1 MYVHPLPIRLHSLTP
16 PPSSRVVFALFVV
29 SKSGGLIYNR
39 EFHTGMAKLSSN
51 DYLMLAGSF
60 HGSVSSL
67 LPPHRPICLLSYPS
81 MHAIT
86 AQLSPIPPPRPVP
99 TTSASGSSLPTFP
112 VCATGIQVL
121 ESSHF
126 RIQCFQTQTGVKFL
140 LFTEPQQPNVDTML
154 KKIYE
159 LYADFVMKN
168 PFYTVEMP
176 IRCDK
181 FDRGLD
187 GFVKV
192 RG

>member
-1 MYVHPLPIRLHSLTP
+1 M
-16 PPSSRVVFALFVV
+16 VVFALFVIN
-29 SKSGGLIYNR
+29 KAGGLVYNR
-39 EFHTGMAKLSSN
+39 EFHTGMSKLSSN
-51 DYLMLAGSF
+51 DYLTLAGSF
-60 HGSVSSL
+60 HGAFILTSN
-67 LPPHRPICLLSYPS
+67 S

-86 AQLSPIPPPRPVP
+86 ARLSPAPPVP
-99 TTSASGSSLPTFP
+99 NPLPASSAPSPFINRPT
-112 VCATGIQVL
+112 GLEVL

-126 RIQCFQTQTGVKFL
+126 RIQCFQTQTGTKFL
-140 LFTEPQQPNVDTML
+140 LFTEPQQPNVDTMI

-159 LYADFVMKN
+159 LYADYVMKN

-176 IRCDK
+176 IRCEK

>member
-1 MYVHPLPIRLHSLTP
+1 
-16 PPSSRVVFALFVV
+16 VVFVLFII
-29 SKSGGLIYNR
+29 SKAGGLIYNR
-39 EFHTGMAKLSSN
+39 EFHTGLSKLTSN

-60 HGSVSSL
+60 HGQA
-67 LPPHRPICLLSYPS
+67 CT

-86 AQLSPIPPPRPVP
+86 KQLCPNPPTPANAAANAPNLAP
-99 TTSASGSSLPTFP
+99 TPFNSR
-112 VCATGIQVL
+112 ATGIEVL

-126 RIQCFQTQTGVKFL
+126 RMQCFQTLTGTKFL
-140 LFTEPQQPNVDTML
+140 LFTEPQQPNIDSMI

-176 IRCDK
+176 IRCEK

-192 RG
+192 NR

>member
-1 MYVHPLPIRLHSLTP
+1 M
-16 PPSSRVVFALFVV
+16 VVFCLFII

-39 EFHTGMAKLSSN
+39 EFHAGMSKLTSN

-60 HGSVSSL
+60 HG
-67 LPPHRPICLLSYPS
+67 

-86 AQLSPIPPPRPVP
+86 KQLCPVP
-99 TTSASGSSLPTFP
+99 PTPVTPLSVAGAPAPSPFIGRPSGLE
-112 VCATGIQVL
+112 VL

-126 RIQCFQTQTGVKFL
+126 RMQCFQTLTGIKFL
-140 LFTEPQQPNVDTML
+140 LFTEPQQPNVDVMIRR
-154 KKIYE
+154 IYE
-159 LYADFVMKN
+159 LYADYVMKN

-176 IRCDK
+176 IRCEK

-192 RG
+192 RS

>member
-1 MYVHPLPIRLHSLTP
+1 M
-16 PPSSRVVFALFVV
+16 VVFALFII
-29 SKSGGLIYNR
+29 SKAGGLIYNR
-39 EFHTGMAKLSSN
+39 EFHTGMSKLTSN

-60 HGSVSSL
+60 HG
-67 LPPHRPICLLSYPS
+67 

-86 AQLSPIPPPRPVP
+86 KQLCPAFPTPPTAANAAGLAPSPFSSRP
-99 TTSASGSSLPTFP
+99 SG
-112 VCATGIQVL
+112 IEVL

-126 RIQCFQTQTGVKFL
+126 RIQCFQTLTGTKFL
-140 LFTEPQQPNVDTML
+140 LFTEPQQPNIDTMMR
-154 KKIYE
+154 KIYE

-176 IRCDK
+176 IRCEK

-192 RG
+192 RS

>member
-1 MYVHPLPIRLHSLTP
+1 MSKLT
-16 PPSSRVVFALFVV
+16 
-29 SKSGGLIYNR
+29 
-39 EFHTGMAKLSSN
+39 SN

-60 HGSVSSL
+60 HG
-67 LPPHRPICLLSYPS
+67 

-86 AQLSPIPPPRPVP
+86 AQLSPISPARPTP
-99 TTSASGSSLPTFP
+99 TATTSAALQTFP
-112 VCATGIQVL
+112 VRATGIQVL

-126 RIQCFQTQTGVKFL
+126 RIQCFQTQTGLKFL
-140 LFTEPQQPNVDTML
+140 LFTEPQQPNVDTMM

-159 LYADFVMKN
+159 LYSDYVMKN

-176 IRCDK
+176 IRCEK

>member
-1 MYVHPLPIRLHSLTP
+1 LIFRTTLTQH
-16 PPSSRVVFALFVV
+16 RVVFALFVIN
-29 SKSGGLIYNR
+29 KAGGLVYNR
-39 EFHTGMAKLSSN
+39 EFHTGMSKLSSN
-51 DYLMLAGSF
+51 DYLTLAGSF
-60 HGSVSSL
+60 HGYYN
-67 LPPHRPICLLSYPS
+67 PAPRIPHTNPFRS

-86 AQLSPIPPPRPVP
+86 ARLSPAPPIPNPLPASTAPSPFINRP
-99 TTSASGSSLPTFP
+99 
-112 VCATGIQVL
+112 TGLEVM

-126 RIQCFQTQTGVKFL
+126 RVQCFQTQTGTKFL
-140 LFTEPQQPNVDTML
+140 LFTEPQQPNVDTMI

-159 LYADFVMKN
+159 LYSDYVMKN

-176 IRCDK
+176 IRCEK

>member
-1 MYVHPLPIRLHSLTP
+1 
-16 PPSSRVVFALFVV
+16 
-29 SKSGGLIYNR
+29 
-39 EFHTGMAKLSSN
+39 
-51 DYLMLAGSF
+51 
-60 HGSVSSL
+60 
-67 LPPHRPICLLSYPS
+67 

-86 AQLSPIPPPRPVP
+86 KQLNPSPLPPPTQPAS
-99 TTSASGSSLPTFP
+99 SASSPFINR
-112 VCATGIQVL
+112 ATGLEVL

-126 RIQCFQTQTGVKFL
+126 RIQCFQTQTGTKFL
-140 LFTEPQQPNVDTML
+140 LFTEPQQPNVDIMI

-159 LYADFVMKN
+159 LYADYVMKN

-176 IRCDK
+176 IRCEK

>member
-1 MYVHPLPIRLHSLTP
+1 M
-16 PPSSRVVFALFVV
+16 VVFALFVI
-29 SKSGGLIYNR
+29 SKAGGLIYNR
-39 EFHTGMAKLSSN
+39 EFHTGMSKLTSN

-60 HGSVSSL
+60 HG
-67 LPPHRPICLLSYPS
+67 

-86 AQLSPIPPPRPVP
+86 ANISPVPPPPHPATATSTSSQTP
-99 TTSASGSSLPTFP
+99 TTFP
-112 VCATGIQVL
+112 VRATGLEVL

-126 RIQCFQTQTGVKFL
+126 RIQCFQTQTGIKFL
-140 LFTEPQQPNVDTML
+140 LFTEPQQPNVDTMI

-159 LYADFVMKN
+159 LYADYVMKN

-176 IRCDK
+176 IRCEK